1 MTGALTESNMTGQ
14 EEDTQEGKFLTFV
27 LGKEHYGLEIR
38 YVTEIIGIQ
47 KITPVP
53 DLPDYVKG
61 VINLRG
67 KVIPVM
73 DVRLRFRMPARDY
86 DERTCIIV
94 IEAKKTT
101 VGLIV
106 DTVSEVLEIPA
117 DKIEAAHQFHKGYG
131 NQFMKGMGKVGDEV
145 KILLDASAL
154 LFKDAEHLKH
164 AQAEAE
170 EREDE
175 KPEEA

>member
-1 MTGALTESNMTGQ
+1 MTGALTDSNMVGQ

-27 LGKEHYGLEIR
+27 LSSEHYGLEIR
-38 YVTEIIGIQ
+38 FVTEIIGIQ

-73 DVRLRFRMPARDY
+73 DVRLRFRMPPRDY

-117 DKIEAAHQFHKGYG
+117 DKIEPAHQFHKGYG
-131 NQFMKGMGKVGDEV
+131 NQFMKGMGKVGEKV
-145 KILLDASAL
+145 KILLDASSL
-154 LFKDAEHLKH
+154 LFKDAEHLKGAH
-164 AQAEAE
+164 TE
-170 EREDE
+170 EEVEDANNE
-175 KPEEA
+175 

>member
-1 MTGALTESNMTGQ
+1 MTGSLTESNAVGQ

-27 LGKEHYGLEIR
+27 LAKEHYGLEIR
-38 YVTEIIGIQ
+38 FVTEIIGIQ

-73 DVRLRFRMPARDY
+73 DVRLRFRMSPRDY

-94 IEAKKTT
+94 IETKSTT

-131 NQFMKGMGKVGDEV
+131 NQFMQGMGKVGDSV

-154 LFKDAEHLKH
+154 LFKDAEHLQGVQ
-164 AQAEAE
+164 AQAGEGQVGKSE
-170 EREDE
+170 ES
-175 KPEEA
+175 

>member
-1 MTGALTESNMTGQ
+1 MTSDAGTTANDVV
-14 EEDTQEGKFLTFV
+14 EDTQEGKFLTFI
-27 LGKEHYGLEIR
+27 LGEEDYGLAIR
-38 YVTEIIGIQ
+38 FVTEIIGIQ

-73 DVRLRFRMPARDY
+73 DVRLRFGMKQRDY

-94 IEAKKTT
+94 INAKDTT

-106 DTVSEVLEIPA
+106 DTVSEVLEIPDA
-117 DKIEAAHQFHKGYG
+117 YIEESQHFRKGRG
-131 NQFMKGMGKVGDEV
+131 NQFMRGMGKVGENV
-145 KILLDASAL
+145 KILLDAEAL
-154 LFKDAEHLKH
+154 LFRNAAH
-164 AQAEAE
+164 ARPPENPTPTEA
-170 EREDE
+170 
-175 KPEEA
+175 

>member
-1 MTGALTESNMTGQ
+1 MTRDQLNHTEV
-14 EEDTQEGKFLTFV
+14 EEDTQEGKYLTFILLNEV
-27 LGKEHYGLEIR
+27 YGLEIR
-38 YVTEIIGIQ
+38 YVTEIIGIE

-73 DVRLRFRMPARDY
+73 DVRLRFQMSLRDY

-94 IEAKKTT
+94 INAKATT

-106 DTVSEVLEIPA
+106 DTVKEVLEIPP
-117 DKIEAAHQFHKGYG
+117 DRIESANRLGGKYG
-131 NQFMKGMGKVGDEV
+131 DQFMKGLGKINDEV
-145 KILLDASAL
+145 KILLDAEAL
-154 LFKDAEHLKH
+154 LFENAQHLGSDIT
-164 AQAEAE
+164 E
-170 EREDE
+170 
-175 KPEEA
+175 

>member
-1 MTGALTESNMTGQ
+1 MSGVTTDSGLAAK

-27 LGKEHYGLEIR
+27 LAKEHYGLEIR
-38 YVTEIIGIQ
+38 FVTEIIGIQ

-53 DLPDYVKG
+53 DLPNYVKG

-73 DVRLRFRMPARDY
+73 DVRLRFRMPPRAY

-117 DKIEAAHQFHKGYG
+117 DKIDAAHQFHKGYG
-131 NQFMKGMGKVGDEV
+131 NQFMKGMGKVGDTV
-145 KILLDASAL
+145 KILLDASSL
-154 LFKDAEHLKH
+154 LFRDAEHLKGV
-164 AQAEAE
+164 QTETQE
-170 EREDE
+170 GEDDKQTE
-175 KPEEA
+175 S

>member
-1 MTGALTESNMTGQ
+1 MSQTYTTSNAAAE
-14 EEDTQEGKFLTFV
+14 EEDTQQGKYLTFI
-27 LGKEHYGLEIR
+27 LGNEVYGLEIL

-53 DLPDYVKG
+53 DMPEYVKG

-73 DVRLRFRMPARDY
+73 DVRLRFKMKVRDY

-94 IEAKKTT
+94 INVRDTT

-106 DTVSEVLEIPA
+106 DTVKEVSEIQQ
-117 DKIEAAHQFHKGYG
+117 DQIETTNRFRKGYG
-131 NQFMKGMGKVGDEV
+131 NHFMKGMGKIGDEV
-145 KILLDASAL
+145 KILLDAEAL
-154 LFKDAEHLKH
+154 LFEEAEHLI
-164 AQAEAE
+164 QESTE
-170 EREDE
+170 S
-175 KPEEA
+175 

>member
-1 MTGALTESNMTGQ
+1 MTTDSGTLAEVV
-14 EEDTQEGKFLTFV
+14 EDTQEGKFLTFI
-27 LGKEHYGLEIR
+27 LGDEDYGLAIR
-38 YVTEIIGIQ
+38 FVTEIIGIQ

-73 DVRLRFRMPARDY
+73 DVRLRFEMKHRAY

-94 IEAKKTT
+94 INAKDTT

-106 DTVSEVLEIPA
+106 DTVSEVLEIP
-117 DKIEAAHQFHKGYG
+117 DSDIEESQHFRKGKG
-131 NQFMKGMGKVGDEV
+131 NQFMRGMGKVGDKV
-145 KILLDASAL
+145 KILLDAEAL
-154 LFKDAEHLKH
+154 LFRNAAH
-164 AQAEAE
+164 A
-170 EREDE
+170 RP
-175 KPEEA
+175 PESTPTLEP

>member
-1 MTGALTESNMTGQ
+1 MNDHPTHPEEQ
-14 EEDTQEGKFLTFV
+14 EDTQEGKYLTFV
-27 LGKEHYGLEIR
+27 LGDEVYGLEIR

-53 DLPDYVKG
+53 DMPGYVRG

-73 DVRLRFRMPARDY
+73 DVRLRFAMAAREY

-94 IEAKKTT
+94 INAKETV

-106 DTVSEVLEIPA
+106 DTVMEVLEIPR
-117 DKIEAAHQFHKGYG
+117 DQIEETHQLRRDRG
-131 NQFMKGMGKVGDEV
+131 NQFMKGLGKVGEKV
-145 KILLDASAL
+145 KILLDAESL
-154 LFKDAEHLKH
+154 LFTDREHEI
-164 AQAEAE
+164 QPMTE
-170 EREDE
+170 E
-175 KPEEA
+175 